1 MSAFR
6 FEKDS
11 DNIVTITMD
20 MPGQSANTMNEDYV
34 GFMEETI
41 SRLEG
46 EKETISGV
54 VITSAKDT
62 FFAGGDLNMLLE
74 VDESRA
80 AEFFEG
86 VQTMHSQLRRLET
99 LGVPVVAAING
110 AALGGGFEITL
121 ACHHRVMLDTPK
133 AVVGLPEVQL
143 GLMPGAGGTV
153 RLTRMIGL
161 IEAFPLVTQ
170 GTQMK
175 PARALKARL
184 VDELAADAQELMAK
198 SKAWIKANPDGCQP
212 WDKPGYQIPGG
223 NSNSEDLAPMLA
235 VAPAMLRSQTK
246 RLMPAP
252 EAIMAAAVEGALV
265 DIDTALRI
273 EARYFTSLV
282 TSTVAKNMINSFF
295 FQLNS
300 LNAGS
305 SRPEGIAKRKVEKLG
320 ILGAG
325 MMGAG
330 IAYVAAKSGIDVVL
344 KDVSIENA
352 EKGKFYSDNLLSKQ
366 LSRGRTTQEKKDQLL
381 GRIHATA
388 DAADLA
394 GCDLVIEAVFEN
406 PELKGKVTREAEAVL
421 GDKAIMA
428 SNTSSLQITGLAKAS
443 SRPNNF
449 VGIHFFSPVDKM
461 PLVEIIAGEQTSDEA
476 LALAFDFVLQIKKTP
491 IVVND
496 APGFY
501 TTRVFSTFLGEGA
514 ALLQDGVHPQ
524 VIDNVAR
531 FCGMP
536 VGPLAQQDEVSQQLA
551 WDILT
556 ANKLRVE
563 SEGGVWPESAH
574 ANLLDMMVNKLNR
587 KGRAYEGG
595 FYDYAEDGSKT
606 LAPEIIEM
614 FYKVDV
620 DIPEQDMRDR
630 MLFCQTL
637 EAVRAME
644 DGVLR
649 TVIDGNIGAIFGI
662 GYPPYTGGPFQFI
675 NSYGVAAF
683 VERAR
688 ELANAYGERF
698 EPPALLVEHAEGEKL
713 FQ

>member
-1 MSAFR
+1 
-6 FEKDS
+6 
-11 DNIVTITMD
+11 
-20 MPGQSANTMNEDYV
+20 
-34 GFMEETI
+34 
-41 SRLEG
+41 
-46 EKETISGV
+46 
-54 VITSAKDT
+54 
-62 FFAGGDLNMLLE
+62 
-74 VDESRA
+74 
-80 AEFFEG
+80 
-86 VQTMHSQLRRLET
+86 
-99 LGVPVVAAING
+99 
-110 AALGGGFEITL
+110 
-121 ACHHRVMLDTPK
+121 
-133 AVVGLPEVQL
+133 
-143 GLMPGAGGTV
+143 
-153 RLTRMIGL
+153 
-161 IEAFPLVTQ
+161 
-170 GTQMK
+170 
-175 PARALKARL
+175 
-184 VDELAADAQELMAK
+184 
-198 SKAWIKANPDGCQP
+198 
-212 WDKPGYQIPGG
+212 
-223 NSNSEDLAPMLA
+223 

-344 KDVSIENA
+344 KDVSVENA
-352 EKGKFYSDNLLSKQ
+352 EKGKSYSDNLLSKQ